1 LDPQNLKIILAFS
14 LDDQAWIRRA
24 SIVVPK
30 YWAGHGVAPAAGDA
44 LRIGGRQF
52 VIQGRVWEH
61 DGTTPVLRLFL
72 SSGHA
77 ESDTVFGNFT
87 S

>member
-1 LDPQNLKIILAFS
+1 MDQQNLRIVPVFS
-14 LDDQAWIRRA
+14 LDDQAWIRRS
-24 SIVVPK
+24 SIIVPK
-30 YWAGHGVAPAAGDA
+30 FWAGHSVTPQTGDA

-61 DGTTPVLRLFL
+61 DGGTPVLKLFL

-77 ESDTVFGNFT
+77 ESDTVFG
-87 S
+87 

>member
-1 LDPQNLKIILAFS
+1 MDQQNLRVVLAFS
-14 LDDQAWIRRA
+14 TDDQAWIRRS

-30 YWAGHGVAPAAGDA
+30 FWVGHSVPPQTGDA

-52 VIQGRVWEH
+52 IIQARVWEH
-61 DGTTPVLRLFL
+61 DGASPVLRLFL

-77 ESDTVFGNFT
+77 ESDTVFG
-87 S
+87 

>member
-1 LDPQNLKIILAFS
+1 MDQQGLRIVLTFS
-14 LDDQAWIRRA
+14 IEDQAWVRRS

-30 YWAGHGVAPAAGDA
+30 FWQGHAVAPATGDA

-52 VIQGRVWEH
+52 TVQGRLWEH
-61 DGTTPVLRLFL
+61 DGSTPVLRLLL

-77 ESDTVFGNFT
+77 ESDTVFG
-87 S
+87 

>member
-1 LDPQNLKIILAFS
+1 MESQNLKILLAFS
-14 LDDQAWIRRA
+14 LDDQAWIRRS

-52 VIQGRVWEH
+52 VVQGRVWEH
-61 DGTTPVLRLFL
+61 DGATPVLRLYL

-77 ESDTVFGNFT
+77 ESDTVFGTFT
-87 S
+87 

>member
-1 LDPQNLKIILAFS
+1 MDPQNLKIVLAFS
-14 LDDQAWIRRA
+14 LDDQAWIRRS

>member
-1 LDPQNLKIILAFS
+1 MAQQSLRVLLSFS
-14 LDDQAWIRRA
+14 KDDQTWIRQA
-24 SIVVPK
+24 AITVPK
-30 YWAGHGVAPAAGDA
+30 FWEGHSVDPVAGDA

-52 VIQGRVWEH
+52 IIQGRAWEH

-77 ESDTVFGNFT
+77 ESDTVFG
-87 S
+87 

>member
-1 LDPQNLKIILAFS
+1 MDPQNLKIILAFS

>member
-1 LDPQNLKIILAFS
+1 MDSQNLKIILAFS
-14 LDDQAWIRRA
+14 LDDQAWIRRS

-30 YWAGHGVAPAAGDA
+30 YWAGHGVAPMAGDV

-61 DGTTPVLRLFL
+61 DGATPVLRLFL

-77 ESDTVFGNFT
+77 ESDTVFGSFT
-87 S
+87 A